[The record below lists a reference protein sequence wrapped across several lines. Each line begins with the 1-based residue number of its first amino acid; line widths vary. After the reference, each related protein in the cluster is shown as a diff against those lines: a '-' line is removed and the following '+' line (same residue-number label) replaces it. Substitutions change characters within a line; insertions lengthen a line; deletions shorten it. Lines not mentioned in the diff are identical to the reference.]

1 MVSVSWL
8 CRTSPVIG
16 RSQSQSGGPTADR
29 KRKRLSDVFA
39 DEKSKKQS
47 NSTLSTGNLD
57 RLECKGDDRSLA
69 RDTTKPAPGG
79 DLISDSVSVDMF
91 GDDDFS
97 QLLPPDR
104 KVL

>member
-1 MVSVSWL
+1 MVSVSWM